1 MFAYAK
7 KDVSACDAEKTQ
19 QYLLK
24 CLSHRIKA
32 IQNMQPSASASAEA
46 QRVPSCRGMATTEE
60 SATLLPSEVEEPKY
74 HSSGTLMPPPP
85 DSGLGKDHPYAHK
98 VVNTSEVQLV
108 QPRVPH
114 PVSNEHAMQCMRIVN
129 ELEQMEPNKDFSIN
143 TNITDKLTLWLC
155 PPGFSW
161 SLTFDTVAKRQQA
174 FAMAQNATE
183 ILNMRIRREA
193 RARDMAQ
200 KRMDAS
206 AAGTFD
212 CFRYDIEREYQL
224 LKKFRRAL
232 FFIELGPKATS
243 EMERIKRLEAAC
255 TNTGITPAEQALF
268 KKLMKARLQAVV
280 EAVAVEQSPKKP
292 KPARNKCSY
301 CKKRHAG
308 GPSQCR
314 KRKADEKAR
323 RANKPPTQTAQQ
335 QQPPQPKAQSGS
347 PRTSTV
353 TQQAPATKRKKV
365 TVTKNTAGA
374 SQDP

>member
-1 MFAYAK
+1 
-7 KDVSACDAEKTQ
+7 
-19 QYLLK
+19 
-24 CLSHRIKA
+24 
-32 IQNMQPSASASAEA
+32 
-46 QRVPSCRGMATTEE
+46 
-60 SATLLPSEVEEPKY
+60 
-74 HSSGTLMPPPP
+74 
-85 DSGLGKDHPYAHK
+85 
-98 VVNTSEVQLV
+98 
-108 QPRVPH
+108 
-114 PVSNEHAMQCMRIVN
+114 MQCMRIVN
-129 ELEQMEPNKDFSIN
+129 KLEQLQPNKDFNIN

-174 FAMAQNATE
+174 FAMVQNVTE

-206 AAGTFD
+206 ASGTFD

-232 FFIELGPKATS
+232 FFIELGPKAAS
-243 EMERIKRLEAAC
+243 EMERIKRMEAAC
-255 TNTGITPAEQALF
+255 TNTGITPAERTLF

-280 EAVAVEQSPKKP
+280 DAVAVEQSPKKP
-292 KPARNKCSY
+292 TPARNKYNY

-323 RANKPPTQTAQQ
+323 IATKSTSQTVTRQQ
-335 QQPPQPKAQSGS
+335 QPQPKAQSGS

-353 TQQAPATKRKKV
+353 TQLVPAPKRKKV
-365 TVTKNTAGA
+365 TVTKKAASRPMTATVVT
-374 SQDP
+374 S